1 MSERDRPSLTSLAI
15 KRPLPDRGRPVV
27 SLEDAESALLGA
39 EAPKPPAA
47 PAPPPLAMAAAA
59 ASSAA
64 IAPATAPA
72 AAPPPPPPTQASK
85 PSVRTDSHTAVQ
97 SPVLP
102 TSLLKAKKKD
112 IKIAWTFKIPH
123 ALHQELAAVAHHN
136 GLTMSDIVIEA
147 IQFHLPNFPHP
158 GPRK

>member
-1 MSERDRPSLTSLAI
+1 MSERDRPSLTSLSI

-27 SLEDAESALLGA
+27 SLEHAESALLGV
-39 EAPKPPAA
+39 EPPAA
-47 PAPPPLAMAAAA
+47 APASAEPLAMAAAA
-59 ASSAA
+59 AAT
-64 IAPATAPA
+64 ITMPTAPPPPA
-72 AAPPPPPPTQASK
+72 AAPTVKTP
-85 PSVRTDSHTAVQ
+85 VRTDSHTTVQ

>member
-27 SLEDAESALLGA
+27 PLEDAESALLGT
-39 EAPKPPAA
+39 EAPKPAA
-47 PAPPPLAMAAAA
+47 TAARPPLPIAMAAAA
-59 ASSAA
+59 A
-64 IAPATAPA
+64 ATAAPVVT
-72 AAPPPPPPTQASK
+72 APPPPPVPTAVK
-85 PSVRTDSHTAVQ
+85 PSVRADSHTTVQ
-97 SPVLP
+97 LPVLP

-123 ALHQELAAVAHHN
+123 ALHQELAAAAHHN

>member
-27 SLEDAESALLGA
+27 SIEDAESALLGT
-39 EAPKPPAA
+39 EQPKPAAA
-47 PAPPPLAMAAAA
+47 PAPPPMTMAAAA
-59 ASSAA
+59 TSAV
-64 IAPATAPA
+64 ATPSVS
-72 AAPPPPPPTQASK
+72 APPPPPPTAPPAAAK
-85 PSVRTDSHTAVQ
+85 PAVRADSHTAVQ

-158 GPRK
+158 APRK